1 MLEWASSVGL
11 IKRQMSGEIQRIA
24 DVKILQL
31 NSMYEHTVVLPD
43 KIFSVKSHFQ
53 TVFQQPMKFLSWLFF

>member
-1 MLEWASSVGL
+1 MDFRITFSLCSFKIREMKDVLEWAILYNSVGL

-31 NSMYEHTVVLPD
+31 NSMHC
-43 KIFSVKSHFQ
+43 SVAR
-53 TVFQQPMKFLSWLFF
+53 